1 MEQLMHI
8 SRETLSILKNFR
20 DLNSNILIS
29 PGNVIKTLTGA
40 KNVMSTAVVEENFPV
55 EFGIWDLTSFLG
67 TVSLFDDPDF
77 DFHEKYV
84 TITNGKSSK
93 VKYFYSEPTL
103 LTVPT
108 KDVVMPNT
116 VVSLTL
122 DESAFSELK
131 KAGSVLGL
139 TDLTIKS
146 DGSDV
151 SATLYDKSNA
161 GSNTYSISIDDVE
174 FEDGAVFNFDFN
186 IDNLRFIPG
195 SYTVNIAE
203 KIVSEF
209 VNADGIDLTYWVALE
224 ATSSYTMETVTTGA
238 SV

>member
-1 MEQLMHI
+1 MHI

-40 KNVMSTAVVEENFPV
+40 KNVMSTAVVQEQFPV

-77 DFHEKYV
+77 NFHEKYV

-103 LTVPT
+103 LTVPN
-108 KDVVMPNT
+108 KDVVMPET

-122 DESAFSELK
+122 EESSFSELK

-139 TDLTIKS
+139 NDLTIKS

-151 SATLYDKSNA
+151 SATLYDKSNG
-161 GSNTYSISIDDVE
+161 GSNTYSITIENVDFDE
-174 FEDGAVFNFDFN
+174 GAIFNFDFN

-195 SYTVNIAE
+195 SYTMNVAE

-209 VNADGIDLTYWVALE
+209 VNADGLDLTYWVALE
-224 ATSSYTMETVTTGA
+224 STSSYSIESITTGV